1 MKENKCLNC
10 GEYKRCRESYVSWI
24 FFVIGIIATIAIRIV
39 TVLIHFEPAYGKIAW
54 YIGVGGFFLFFLYK
68 FRINTGRVRII
79 EQNDLMDKIGERRRL
94 SKDDYRIIDGILCAL
109 SSKKERI
116 NFFFIFWLSAVAL
129 LIALYIDFIK

>member
-1 MKENKCLNC
+1 MKETKCLNC
-10 GEYKRCRESYVSWI
+10 AEYNRCRESYAAWI
-24 FFVIGIIATIAIRIV
+24 FFIIGIIATIAIRIV

-79 EQNDLMDKIGERRRL
+79 EQNGLMDKLGERRRL
-94 SKDDYRIIDGILCAL
+94 SKEDYRIIGGILCAL